1 MDTILG
7 LLALI
12 AIAFLGLRYLL
23 LPGSY
28 TLKSVVGSVGHFKVS
43 ALHKTILLLLLVA
56 VVQAGQFS
64 AQLLLVWIG
73 IFVAWLLKGGLSI
86 KRSRIFLVYGLFLVW
101 LLISLFLLSPV
112 PDFGLRV
119 ILKYSYPFLLL
130 LVVARMPNNSQFF
143 FKALK
148 LVFYVGLSV
157 NIILLLPK
165 LFPILSSVYG
175 PINALLWYGPAIID
189 TNPLFLVV
197 SLLLFAIQRK
207 RLYLL
212 TALIILSLPILTAIR
227 TGLIGLFFT
236 LLALSYFKYKLKA
249 LPYIGALALTSLL
262 AIVFVPQVRD
272 KMFVANVSSDK
283 VLNSYDQMTTD
294 DIDSNGRFAM
304 WEWSLNRFY
313 KGNEWTGSGVGSLQA
328 RFYSG
333 NHPFGEIKIVH
344 NDYVQLLCDTGLP
357 GLGLYLTIIIV
368 IVLQCYKLYNTKV
381 YDVSLRYSA
390 LIAGTSLVGIMACAF
405 TDNVINYSLVTL
417 SYPYVF
423 FGFALALK
431 RNQQK
436 QSS

>member
-28 TLKSVVGSVGHFKVS
+28 TLKSVVGSVSHFKVS

-101 LLISLFLLSPV
+101 LLLSLFLLSPV

-119 ILKYSYPFLLL
+119 LLKYSYPLLL
-130 LVVARMPNNSQFF
+130 LMVVARMPNNSQFF

-148 LVFYVGLSV
+148 LVFYVGFVV
-157 NIILLLPK
+157 NLILLLPQ
-165 LFPILSSVYG
+165 LFPFIGAVYG
-175 PINALLWYGPAIID
+175 PINIIIWWGPALID
-189 TNPLFLVV
+189 ANPFFFVV
-197 SLLLFAIQRK
+197 SLLLFALQRK
-207 RLYLL
+207 RLYLF
-212 TALIILSLPILTAIR
+212 TALIIVSIPLLSAVR

-236 LLALSYFKYKLKA
+236 LLALSYFRYKVKA
-249 LPYIGALALTSLL
+249 LPYIGALALASIL

-272 KMFVANVSSDK
+272 KMFVANVSSNQ

-304 WEWSLNRFY
+304 WEWSLNEYY
-313 KGNEWTGSGVGSLQA
+313 KGKEWIGSGLGTLQA

-333 NHPFGEIKIVH
+333 NHPFGNIKSGH
-344 NDYVQLLCDTGLP
+344 SDYVQLLCDTGWI
-357 GLGLYLTIIIV
+357 GLGLYLAIV
-368 IVLQCYKLYNTKV
+368 ISIVLQCYKLYNNKA
-381 YDVSLRYSA
+381 YDMPLRYSA

-431 RNQQK
+431 RNQIK